1 MTRHDGIPA
10 GAHQSGM
17 TGKAPAGVFAAAGL
31 IAVVTLA
38 ARVFGFGRWLVFSQ
52 SVGATCVGSVY
63 QSANQLP
70 NVVFEVAA
78 GGALAAVV
86 VPIIA
91 GQLARQ
97 REVDAT
103 RTASAMLTWTLAL
116 LLPLSLLMAA
126 SARQLSTLMV
136 NDHSCAGSADL
147 MALMLLVFSPQI
159 ALYGVG
165 IVLAG
170 VLQAHRRF
178 LGVVMAPLLSSL
190 VVMATYLLFAS
201 LARGNGDDLTRL
213 PGSASTALAVGT
225 TLGVAV
231 LSLSLLIPV
240 HRAGIRL
247 HLAWT
252 FPDGVARRAGALAGA
267 GLIAL
272 VAQQAAVLVT
282 LWVSQHRGGT
292 GTLNVYVYV
301 QAIYLLPYAVLA
313 VPFAMSALPA
323 LATGL
328 DQAVLAGGPDQ
339 AALAESDQGAAAEPA
354 QRALSGADR
363 AVRAEADQR
372 ALPEVDQRALPGA
385 DRAAPAEA
393 EAQADRRPLAL
404 AHSTLASSARAI
416 IVATSAGAAVLFAI
430 ALPAGAF
437 FSALDAGRHNAQ
449 GREALAALP
458 AALSAFAPGLVGFGM
473 AALLTRALYVQGR
486 PAVAGAFVALGW
498 LIAALVPL
506 LVLQDQSGPRRT
518 LLALGLASSLGMTV
532 AAVGLFVAVR
542 RAWGVKAFQGL
553 GRSALVAFGAGVLS
567 ALAGRVLA
575 RGLQPVGLLA
585 GAGAAVLVA
594 LVVVTVFAGS
604 IWVVDRDSARLAMSR
619 IPVPGRGSRR

>member
-1 MTRHDGIPA
+1 MTRHDGMP
-10 GAHQSGM
+10 SGTNQ
-17 TGKAPAGVFAAAGL
+17 TGRTGRAPAGVFAAAGL

-147 MALMLLVFSPQI
+147 TALMLLVFSPQI

-231 LSLSLLIPV
+231 LSLSLLIPM

-313 VPFAMSALPA
+313 VPFAISALPA

-339 AALAESDQGAAAEPA
+339 AALAESDQDAAAE
-354 QRALSGADR
+354 
-363 AVRAEADQR
+363 
-372 ALPEVDQRALPGA
+372 
-385 DRAAPAEA
+385 PAEA
-393 EAQADRRPLAL
+393 EAQADRRTLAL

-575 RGLQPVGLLA
+575 RGLQPMGLLA

-594 LVVVTVFAGS
+594 LVVAAVFAGS